1 MEWGEPFREEGA
13 VEERPEQDQVWAGS
27 EDGGHTQ
34 NQQEGR
40 GERSG
45 GQEGPECTRP
55 PRHDS
60 SCPGS
65 RWRFGLRETGRP
77 LAAGGGRG
85 PRWLRRLP
93 CGQVNRDRAS
103 AQGGSCGAGGLRTGW
118 LIWELPGLGG
128 GWTWRVREEGD
139 R

>member
-1 MEWGEPFREEGA
+1 MAGTRRTSRKGEA
-13 VEERPEQDQVWAGS
+13 S
-27 EDGGHTQ
+27 
-34 NQQEGR
+34 
-40 GERSG
+40 
-45 GQEGPECTRP
+45 GQEAR
-55 PRHDS
+55 RDQS
-60 SCPGS
+60 APGLQDVI
-65 RWRFGLRETGRP
+65 RAALGAAGGLGYGRP
-77 LAAGGGRG
+77 LAVGGGRG

-103 AQGGSCGAGGLRTGW
+103 AQGGSCGAGGLRTGQ